1 VPGGSTRNL
10 FTTDHAVSL
19 TEAWRVGVV
28 VDDEADDRIVKIQI
42 LVGKP
47 YERPK
52 G

>member
-1 VPGGSTRNL
+1 MREIVDL
-10 FTTDHAVSL
+10 LIQSL
-19 TEAWRVGVV
+19 RGVV